1 MIVDIHNHIL
11 PGLDDGPKNWEETI
25 LLAKQAVETGINHVI
40 ATPHH
45 KHVHR
50 EHFYEN
56 DPLNILDQVNKANEL
71 LVDHRI
77 PLTIYPGLEIH
88 MYEDILKDLDY
99 KLESFLSLND
109 NGKFLLIELPC
120 HYYPSHTEDALKRI
134 QEKGFI
140 PIIAHPERNRVLRG
154 NPEKIYSLVQN
165 RALVQLTAGSITGQH
180 GRRLK
185 NFSLHLLNHDLVHFV
200 ASDAHHHIRRKFELV
215 SSYEYIN
222 EKFSAELSR
231 YLKDNAV
238 QIIEGKEVS
247 KNTPRKID
255 KKRQYFFLY
264 NHPLNSKGVS
274 I

>member
-11 PGLDDGPKNWEETI
+11 PGLDDGPKNWEETM
-25 LLAKQAVETGINHVI
+25 LLAKQSVETGINHVI

-45 KHVHR
+45 KHVHKD
-50 EHFYEN
+50 HFYEN
-56 DPLNILDQVNKANEL
+56 DPLNILDQVKKANKL
-71 LVDHRI
+71 LEDHRI

-88 MYEDILKDLDY
+88 MYEDILVDLDS

-154 NPEKIYSLVQN
+154 NPEKIYSLVQDG
-165 RALVQLTAGSITGQH
+165 ALVQITAGSITGQH

-200 ASDAHHHIRRKFELV
+200 ASDAHHHIRRKFELA
-215 SSYEYIN
+215 STYEYIN
-222 EKFSAELSR
+222 EKFSIELSS

-238 QIIEGKEVS
+238 QILEGKDLS
-247 KNTPRKID
+247 INSPRKID
-255 KKRQYFFLY
+255 KKIQYFFFY
-264 NHPLNSKGVS
+264 DHPLNSKGIS

>member
-25 LLAKQAVETGINHVI
+25 SLAKQAVETGINHVI

-56 DPLNILDQVNKANEL
+56 EPLNILEQVKSANKMLKENK
-71 LVDHRI
+71 I
-77 PLTIYPGLEIH
+77 PLTLYPGLEIH
-88 MYEDILKDLDY
+88 LYEEILNDLDS
-99 KLESFLSLND
+99 KFESFLSLND

-120 HYYPSHTEDALKRI
+120 HYYPSHTEEALKRI
-134 QEKGFI
+134 QKKGFI
-140 PIIAHPERNRVLRG
+140 PIIAHPERNRVLRS
-154 NPEKIYSLVQN
+154 NPEKIYSLVQDG
-165 RALVQLTAGSITGQH
+165 ALVQITAGSLTGHH
-180 GRRLK
+180 GSRLK
-185 NFSLHLLNHDLVHFV
+185 NFSLHLLDHDLVHFV
-200 ASDAHHHIRRKFELV
+200 ASDAHHHIRRKFELA

-222 EKFSAELSR
+222 EKFSIELNR

-238 QIIEGKEVS
+238 RILEGIDVS
-247 KNTPRKID
+247 INTPRKID

>member
-25 LLAKQAVETGINHVI
+25 SLAKQAVETGINHVI

-56 DPLNILDQVNKANEL
+56 DHLNIVEQVKKANKMLKEKK
-71 LVDHRI
+71 I
-77 PLTIYPGLEIH
+77 PLTVYPGLEIH
-88 MYEDILKDLDY
+88 LYEEILNELDT
-99 KLESFLSLND
+99 KLESFLTLND

-120 HYYPSHTEDALKRI
+120 HYYPSHTEEALKGI
-134 QEKGFI
+134 QKKGFI
-140 PIIAHPERNRVLRG
+140 PIIAHPERNRVLRS
-154 NPEKIYSLVQN
+154 NPEKIYSLVQEG
-165 RALVQLTAGSITGQH
+165 ALVQITAGSVTGQH

-185 NFSLHLLNHDLVHFV
+185 NFSLHLLDHELVHFV

-222 EKFSAELSR
+222 GNFSIELSR

-238 QIIEGKEVS
+238 HILEGMDVS
-247 KNTPRKID
+247 INTPRKID